1 MEWKSFQTN
10 TKLKQIKPTDWPAR
24 KIFGLALEEKFYD
37 LLKIFREN
45 TNVNI
50 ELYLIT

>member
-1 MEWKSFQTN
+1 MKSFQTN

-37 LLKIFREN
+37 LLKFSEKIQ
-45 TNVNI
+45 T
-50 ELYLIT
+50 